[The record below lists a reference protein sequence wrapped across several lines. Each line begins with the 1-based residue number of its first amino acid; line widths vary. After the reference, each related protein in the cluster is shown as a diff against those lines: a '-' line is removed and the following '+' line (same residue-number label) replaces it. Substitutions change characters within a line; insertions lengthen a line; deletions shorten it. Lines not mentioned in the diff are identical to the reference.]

1 MAVKIITVE
10 SEKESAERLGFDTLT
25 KGGDYAHKL
34 DNHIVVRW
42 GNSVFAFDREGKHT
56 EYKNIVNTAKAIRAN
71 VMKCEALKALAQ
83 VVFVPAIYEKKVPTG
98 VLAVIRP
105 FEHAAGS
112 GFNVVEG
119 PYDVPRG
126 TYGTRFLQTPSEYR
140 VWFCGDRTMCG
151 RRVKM
156 KINEEQKYPCRANWG
171 YEFSGGVSP
180 DLHRQTL
187 LAAKAIGLDCGAA
200 DLLYYKGKYY
210 FLELNSAA
218 SVDHRVVREFY
229 QSSLDRLFKN
239 RFSDLYGG

>member
-1 MAVKIITVE
+1 MAVKIITVD
-10 SEKESAERLGFDTLT
+10 SEKESAQRLGFDTLT
-25 KGGDYAHKL
+25 KGGDYAHRF

-42 GNSVFAFDREGKHT
+42 GNSVWAYDREGRQHT
-56 EYKNIVNTAKAIRAN
+56 EYKNIVNTAKSIRAN

-126 TYGTRFLQTPSEYR
+126 TYGTRFLKTPNEYR

-156 KINEEQKYPCRANWG
+156 KINEEQKYPCRSNWG

-187 LAAKAIGLDCGAA
+187 TAAKVIGLDCGAA

-218 SVDHRVVREFY
+218 SVDHRVVREFF
-229 QSSLDRLFKN
+229 QSSLDRLFRK
-239 RFSDLYGG
+239 RFPDIYP